1 MMFPVLA
8 LVAVSFS
15 PPAPTVGDL
24 ITVRFAEAVAL
35 DASEQF
41 EIVSQE
47 KTIAVIRTFQPVP
60 LLLSGRTGA
69 TGFRNLV
76 IPIRSV
82 LQPEDD
88 LTPAPLAPPLATPYP
103 RAPFVAI
110 AFAALAAVL
119 AWSAV
124 WRALRGHATVAAAVT
139 VPPAE
144 RFRRAVMLLRAERD
158 RPRRWAAL
166 ADETRAYLAAT
177 RNSLGSELTTT
188 ELVPRLGEGERVV
201 ADILRQGDLEKF
213 SRSGAAPVDFEV
225 LAERALDLAEE
236 PESGSL
242 QIEGGEP

>member
-1 MMFPVLA
+1 MMLPVLA

-24 ITVRFAEAVAL
+24 ITVRFEGEVAL
-35 DASEQF
+35 EPSEQY

-47 KTIAVIRTFQPVP
+47 ESTTVIRTFQPVP
-60 LLLSGRTGA
+60 LLLSGRTGD

-76 IPIRSV
+76 IPVRSV
-82 LQPEDD
+82 LRPDDD
-88 LTPAPLAPPLATPYP
+88 LTPAPLAPPLSSPYP

-110 AFAALAAVL
+110 ALAALAAAV

-124 WRALRGHATVAAAVT
+124 WLALRRQSTSVPVAS

-144 RFRRAVMLLRAERD
+144 RFRRAVMLLKTERD
-158 RPRRWAAL
+158 LPRRWAAL
-166 ADETRAYLAAT
+166 ADETRIYLAVT
-177 RNSLGSELTTT
+177 RSSFGSELTTS

-213 SRSGAAPVDFEV
+213 SRSGAAPVDFDS
-225 LAERALDLAEE
+225 LAARALDLAKE
-236 PESGSL
+236 PEPDGQQSG
-242 QIEGGEP
+242 GGEP